1 MSNFSAGARGTWLA
15 ERHRRQGEPAP
26 PKYPAFDV
34 ELHGSDALLTAKAI
48 DPAKLNEDELAA
60 ITGLEDG
67 ERAMHP
73 YPLEIELILTLHH
86 VPDPHDEYDDEHDYM
101 RDKA

>member
-48 DPAKLNEDELAA
+48 DPAKLSEQELAA
-60 ITGLEDG
+60 ITGMEDG

-73 YPLEIELILTLHH
+73 YPLEVDLILTLHQ
-86 VPDPHDEYDDEHDYM
+86 VLDEFDEEEEHDM
-101 RDKA
+101 RGRA